1 MRHRTSVGTFSQ
13 TISIGDPR
21 GEQWLEVDALVDT
34 GASYTMVPG
43 SLLQQLGVV
52 PHTSRRFFLAD
63 GRAIERQMGRGW
75 VRLDGQMEMT
85 LLVFGDE
92 GTAVLLGAYTLEALG
107 LGVDPVDRRLVPV
120 PGVLMAA
127 AGRVA

>member
-1 MRHRTSVGTFSQ
+1 MGTFSQ
-13 TISIGDPR
+13 TISIGDPQ

-34 GASYTMVPG
+34 GATYTMVPG

-75 VRLDGQMEMT
+75 VRLDGQVEMT
-85 LLVFGDE
+85 LLVLGDE
-92 GTAVLLGAYTLEALG
+92 GVLLGAYTLEAFG
-107 LGVDPVDRRLVPV
+107 MGVDPVNRRLVPV

-127 AGRVA
+127 ASRVA